1 MEKRDFYFGLGFMTF
16 VFELALQTLVPSGT
30 NEDKLFKI
38 CMIVSVCMMLYKFV
52 TSIFAYIERGRKDG
66 LSDKTKKVK

>member
-16 VFELALQTLVPSGT
+16 VMELALKSFVPYGT

-38 CMIVSVCMMLYKFV
+38 CMIVSVGMMLYKFV
-52 TSIFAYIERGRKDG
+52 PSIFAYIERGRKDG
-66 LSDKTKKVK
+66 PCDKKKVK